1 MRDHYLDTSKAVLIF
16 LVVFGHFLERLVGWQ
31 FETSGTL
38 LSLIYLIH
46 MPAFIFIS
54 GMLFKDLNYFKNIL
68 FFLSLYLPFQLIYP
82 LFEALLSGQIRL
94 NGFNLFER
102 PYWILWYLLGMMAW
116 TALTHILIKTKFPVW
131 IALGLSLLI
140 GFSPW
145 NNYNYSI
152 GRILVF
158 LPFFVA
164 GAVYGKAWIMVI
176 KKQRF
181 LPLIGIGIL
190 FLILGLFIKID
201 LSQYW
206 FYGSLSYQQ
215 LKVEPWLGVG
225 LRLLCIG
232 LASLGIYALLGVI
245 KQLGNRWTALGTYTL
260 PVYLLHGL
268 VVMGVAH
275 IMKIY
280 ASALNLS
287 PFNMILLSLF
297 LAITTCAILQLK
309 VFDQG
314 LRLLSQWLMTPYLKL
329 TSKR

>member
-31 FETSGTL
+31 FETSGSL

-54 GMLFKDLNYFKNIL
+54 GMLFKDQNYIKNIV
-68 FFLSLYLPFQLIYP
+68 FFLSLYLPFQIIYP
-82 LFEALLSGQIRL
+82 LFASFLSGEMKWS
-94 NGFNLFER
+94 GFNVFQR
-102 PYWILWYLLGMMAW
+102 PYWILWYLMGMMVW
-116 TALTHILIKTKFPVW
+116 TFITHFLIKTQFPVW

-145 NNYNYSI
+145 NNYDYSV

-164 GAVYGKAWIMVI
+164 GAIHGKDWILNV
-176 KKQRF
+176 KQQRF
-181 LPLIGIGIL
+181 APFFGIGL
-190 FLILGLFIKID
+190 MLGLLGLLFRLD

-206 FYGSLSYQQ
+206 LYGSLSYQQ
-215 LKVEPWLGVG
+215 LKVEPWVGVG
-225 LRLLCIG
+225 IRLLCIC
-232 LASLGIYALLGVI
+232 LAGVGIYALLGLV
-245 KQLGNRWTALGTYTL
+245 KLFENRWTTLGTYTL

-275 IMKIY
+275 VMKNY
-280 ASALNLS
+280 MSA
-287 PFNMILLSLF
+287 FNTSQFSLILLSLF
-297 LAITTCAILQLK
+297 LSVVTCAILQFK
-309 VFDQG
+309 VFDQV
-314 LRLLSQWLMTPYLKL
+314 LRLLSQWLMMPYSKI